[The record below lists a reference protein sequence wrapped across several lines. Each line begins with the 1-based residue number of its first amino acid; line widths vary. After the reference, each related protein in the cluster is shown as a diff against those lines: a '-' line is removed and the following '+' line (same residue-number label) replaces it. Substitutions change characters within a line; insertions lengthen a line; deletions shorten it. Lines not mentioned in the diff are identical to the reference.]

1 MQQFYSRNKN
11 SNRITK
17 DLGVSLH
24 KFYRIG
30 FSNVPL
36 TVSSPQFLRNSRSPE
51 LARPLAVARIEKLVV
66 VAVSSDACRSDVS
79 RNDGNRGG
87 TVCRSQI
94 TPSTSCYRAYGRV
107 NTSARCS
114 WSLSLVIV
122 PVKKTRT

>member
-87 TVCRSQI
+87 TVCPVTNHTEHLLLPCI
-94 TPSTSCYRAYGRV
+94 W
-107 NTSARCS
+107 ARKY
-114 WSLSLVIV
+114 VGQV
-122 PVKKTRT
+122 